1 MKPLGW
7 AWVRLLG
14 AIAVLA
20 VIVWRVGTGPF
31 VDGVRTINAWEV
43 VAALAITAVT
53 TAASAWRW
61 RVVAAR
67 LGISLTRGDAI
78 ARYYRSLFLNSAL
91 PGGVLGDVHR
101 SVSHGRDE
109 HNIGRAVRAVVWE
122 RTAGQVVQGAVALLV
137 LIVLPSPVRS
147 SMPWVV
153 AAVVAGVVVIAFA
166 IRLGPRVVRT
176 DIRTAVLD
184 RRAWPSITGASAIA
198 VAGYTLLFVIAAHA
212 SVPSASMARLVPLA
226 MLVMVAMTVPLSVAG
241 WGPREGVAA
250 WAFGAAGLGAG
261 NGVAA
266 ATAYGVLS
274 FIATLPG
281 AVLLLRDWMRRR
293 TSADANQR
301 TAGGSSWLTG
311 PTPC

>member
-1 MKPLGW
+1 VKPVGW

-14 AIAVLA
+14 ALAVLA

-31 VDGVRTINAWEV
+31 VDGIRTISAWEV

-53 TAASAWRW
+53 TASSAWRW

-67 LGISLTRGDAI
+67 LDISLTRSNAI

-91 PGGVLGDVHR
+91 PGGVVGDVHR
-101 SVSHGRDE
+101 SISHGRDE
-109 HNIGRAVRAVVWE
+109 HDIGRAVRAVVWE
-122 RTAGQVVQGAVALLV
+122 RTAGQVVQGGLALLV
-137 LIVLPSPVRS
+137 LLVLPSPVRS

-153 AAVVAGVVVIAFA
+153 AAVAAGIAVIAFA
-166 IRLGPRVVRT
+166 IKFGPHVIRT
-176 DIRTAVLD
+176 DIRTALLD

-198 VAGYTLLFVIAAHA
+198 VTGYTSLFVIAAHA
-212 SVPSASMARLVPLA
+212 SVPEVSVVRMVPLA
-226 MLVMVAMTVPLSVAG
+226 MLVLVAMTVPLSVAG
-241 WGPREGVAA
+241 WGPREGAAA
-250 WAFGAAGLGAG
+250 WVFGAAGLGAG

-281 AVLLLRDWMRRR
+281 AVLLLGDWLRRR
-293 TSADANQR
+293 TSVQPMRELQGAAH
-301 TAGGSSWLTG
+301 G
-311 PTPC
+311 